1 MLAELGEGGVYL
13 DRCRSGPHGEA
24 GLSLK
29 GRTPSVGLR
38 PGSLAPPQRKVC
50 RPQPNGKNYL
60 GTLVGTGCPL
70 LPPCQGPLPLLSWG
84 ICLAHLPSLTLPR
97 HPPPRSLSCW
107 RKLSQGLGEKHQPHG
122 ESAQGKT
129 SPCPPSTPSFSG
141 SSQAANHRRGRTVS
155 PRPRLGKGLPAP
167 RSHSRAGLNGA
178 NALSWPTANPS
189 LSF

>member
-1 MLAELGEGGVYL
+1 MPLWSPRRGWLVSEGKDPVGGPAARLVSTTPEKGVQTPAQREEL
-13 DRCRSGPHGEA
+13 SGDFGWHRMPFA
-24 GLSLK
+24 PSLP
-29 GRTPSVGLR
+29 GPAAPSVMGHL
-38 PGSLAPPQRKVC
+38 
-50 RPQPNGKNYL
+50 L
-60 GTLVGTGCPL
+60 GTLA
-70 LPPCQGPLPLLSWG
+70 
-84 ICLAHLPSLTLPR
+84 LAHPPPPP
-97 HPPPRSLSCW
+97 PPPRSLSCW

-155 PRPRLGKGLPAP
+155 PQPRLGKGLPAP